1 MLASR
6 ISTMSLYLLLSL
18 PLFQDAVAQDRVM
31 PMVLHYERSGP
42 TAEAANYAEDPAPDL
57 GAAHKISLASN
68 IGPNLTEKQLRQLRV
83 YGPWLT
89 EDGLSNNAQTL
100 IRTIQNIRIHGLN
113 PERYQLTRILR
124 TVDELYDLDRRPLQM
139 AANNGKSQP
148 ATQSTQTPP
157 AKSSDTDAAIRNAAA
172 MAKAG
177 QTSPLPG
184 VTPIFALSTAKTEQL
199 PGGESS
205 NLNRLRQ
212 SLSRQLDYSFKKI
225 IGDLGQGVVNGRDV
239 QSKLYRKLPTVNS
252 DAILQAVK
260 QGDSS
265 VAQAIKSVVP
275 KHESYHRLTHHL
287 RDLLTELQSNVKR
300 TQVPKL
306 PGSTADTYVDQQLIA
321 QRLYEVGLLQLVDV
335 FDVSA
340 TKVSSALRK
349 FQNRHG
355 HPETGKADK
364 RTRLTLNRSVEQ
376 EIDLVALN
384 LERWRWMP
392 RELGQRHIFVN
403 IPDYRVEHIENSITT
418 LSMTAVVG
426 SQEHQTPSFS
436 RDMSYMEFNP
446 TWTVPAKITNSKLIP
461 LERRKPGY
469 LKSRQFRY
477 LQRRNGHL
485 YTVADE
491 LVSRADFNKNPFPYV
506 LQQQGGPI
514 NALGKMKFMMPNP
527 YAIYLHDTQIK
538 RHFTLNDRAFS
549 HGCIRLHK
557 PEVLARLLMSLDG
570 MDEQTINKKIH
581 NKATHRVRL
590 RNPVPTHL
598 AYFTSWVDTDGNLQS
613 RPDIYEHDEPL
624 LTALKSANLL
634 AGDSARLF

>member
-1 MLASR
+1 
-6 ISTMSLYLLLSL
+6 
-18 PLFQDAVAQDRVM
+18 M
-31 PMVLHYERSGP
+31 PMTLHYERSGP
-42 TAEAANYAEDPAPDL
+42 TAEAAKYAEDPGPEL

-68 IGPNLTEKQLRQLRV
+68 IRPNLSDEQLSQLRV

-113 PERYQLTRILR
+113 PERYQLSRILR
-124 TVDELYDLDRRPLQM
+124 TVDELYDLDRWPLQM
-139 AANNGKSQP
+139 AFNNGKPQP
-148 ATQSTQTPP
+148 ATQPTQTPP
-157 AKSSDTDAAIRNAAA
+157 AASSDPDAAIRSAAA
-172 MAKAG
+172 LTQAG
-177 QTSPLPG
+177 QTSLLPAATPL
-184 VTPIFALSTAKTEQL
+184 FALSTTQTEHL
-199 PGGESS
+199 PSEEPSTQ
-205 NLNRLRQ
+205 NRLRQ
-212 SLSRQLDYSFKKI
+212 SLSRQLEYSFKKI
-225 IGDLGQGVVNGRDV
+225 VSDLGQGVINGREV
-239 QSKLYRKLPTVNS
+239 QTKLYRKLPSVNTE
-252 DAILQAVK
+252 AVMQAVA

-265 VAQAIKSVVP
+265 VSQVIKSVVP

-287 RDLLTELQSNVKR
+287 RDLLTELQSTVKR
-300 TQVPKL
+300 TQVPEL
-306 PGSTADTYVDQQLIA
+306 PNITLDKSVDQQLIA

-340 TKVSSALRK
+340 SKVDDALRK

-355 HPETGKADK
+355 HPETGRADA
-364 RTRLTLNRSVEQ
+364 RTRQTLNRSVE
-376 EIDLVALN
+376 EDIDLVALN

-403 IPDYRVEHIENSITT
+403 IPDYRVEHIENSVTT

-436 RDMSYMEFNP
+436 REMSYMEFNP

-477 LQRRNGHL
+477 LQRRDGHL

-491 LVSRADFNKNPFPYV
+491 LVSRADFKKNPFPYV

-527 YAIYLHDTQIK
+527 YAIYLHDTQVK

-557 PEVLARLLMSLDG
+557 PEVLARLLMQLDG
-570 MDEQTINKKIH
+570 LDEQTINKKIRSK
-581 NKATHRVRL
+581 NTHRVRL
-590 RNPVPTHL
+590 RKPVPTHL
-598 AYFTSWVDTDGNLQS
+598 AYFTSWVDANGNLQS
-613 RPDIYEHDEPL
+613 RPDIYEHDQPL
-624 LTALKSANLL
+624 LKALKSANLL
-634 AGDSARLF
+634 ASSSAELF